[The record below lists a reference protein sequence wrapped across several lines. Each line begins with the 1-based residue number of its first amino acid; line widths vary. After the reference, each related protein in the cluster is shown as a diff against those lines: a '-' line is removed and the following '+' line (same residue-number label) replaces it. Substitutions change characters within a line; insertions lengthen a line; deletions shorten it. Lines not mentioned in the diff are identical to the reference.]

1 MTSEGR
7 TEGTGE
13 ATTHIGNSNPKSIQL
28 IEAFVGP
35 HADYYV
41 FQFGRISQLG
51 LAGIRLNWAATLGGP
66 FWAATRSLWMIFG
79 FAALGDVIGLIMIS
93 RAYWSSSQ
101 GNGVLIPRSSLPGRF
116 SCRNRPRGQRGI
128 LAGLHA
134 LEKPSPSSTW
144 HQLEGRAR
152 RVGTGAR
159 NLSADR
165 LPFQCPTGR

>member
-7 TEGTGE
+7 TEGTDE

-66 FWAATRSLWMIFG
+66 FWAATRSLWVIFG

-101 GNGVLIPRSSLPGRF
+101 GNGVLSL
-116 SCRNRPRGQRGI
+116 
-128 LAGLHA
+128 GLLFLVA
-134 LEKPSPSSTW
+134 FVPQPASW
-144 HQLEGRAR
+144 
-152 RVGTGAR
+152 
-159 NLSADR
+159 
-165 LPFQCPTGR
+165 PTGHTCGPSRAGEAIAIFHMAPVGRQGSPGGHWCSQSIR